1 MFGTGGRLFYVNRG
15 GCVFETGGRQF
26 QTGGRVFKKS
36 TDELEEF
43 KFKDQNIIKH
53 SKQAGAC

>member
-1 MFGTGGRLFYVNRG
+1 MFETGGHLFYVNRG
-15 GCVFETGGRQF
+15 ECVFE
-26 QTGGRVFKKS
+26 TGGRVFKKS